1 MKVVDRQPQVNED
14 VIREMRQLAEK
25 GAKVPELVRT
35 IQMRLGY
42 PEEAVLPILWYFTA
56 AFSLPLPVVL
66 PLREWFTQRN
76 DDEMNALLLP
86 EITRTQAKW
95 RQNSQTSSEHN
106 GANG

>member
-1 MKVVDRQPQVNED
+1 MRAFDQQPLLNEEI
-14 VIREMRQLAEK
+14 VEEMRRLARK
-25 GAKVPELVRT
+25 GQTVPELVRT